1 MTIAP
6 DARYDQD
13 MRYIREFIRLRALI
27 ERVGHKCGLTQADWD
42 EISHAAR
49 VQMEGEFL
57 ELRERQGDL

>member
-1 MTIAP
+1 MTAI

-13 MRYIREFIRLRALI
+13 MRYIKEFIRLNALI

-57 ELRERQGDL
+57 AMREERGAL